1 MILYFANREMQIL
14 GQASTTLLKGFTIL
28 DDLKSED
35 VDTGV
40 ATFECTIGF
49 DKENRLKLEEMT
61 NAGNYLLRS
70 DDDENEFYTI
80 IDSEIDTKNQEV
92 YIYAEDAGLDLLNE
106 VVGAFEATESHP
118 AEWYINKYTNDSG
131 FEIGINE
138 IPATSTRKLSWD
150 GEATVT
156 ERLASIATQFGGYEI
171 SFSFDIKGME
181 VSNKYINIYK
191 ERGKELEEPLML
203 NRDIDR
209 IITKKSVANLAT
221 AFLCTGG
228 IPKGKDKPITLE
240 GYEYDDGDFY
250 VSGKYVK
257 SREAVK
263 KWSRYV
269 WNKEPNQQTGYA
281 GHIVRQYSYDTTSQK
296 TLCSHAIT
304 ELKKICDMEVNY
316 EIDIKKLPDTVRIGD
331 RVNIVDDAGELYL
344 SARILKFEKSAVNK
358 SYKATLG
365 EYLIKDSGISQK
377 VEDLAAQF
385 AELAAS
391 RTFYTWIAYADDETG
406 AGISLDPAG
415 KEYMGTAVNQTS
427 EEVDISDPSIF
438 KWSKIKGDPGEQGP
452 PGDPGQEGPQGP
464 PGDPGT
470 SGKGIESESKEYYLS
485 TSSEEVVGGTWQ
497 SDIPEWQS
505 GKYIW
510 SRNVITWTDGTIS
523 YTEPVLESTLN
534 HVNETA
540 DYASAQATEAKN
552 TAQTAN
558 EAAASAQNAANEAIN
573 KAEIAQASAA
583 ESQAAVSAAQSEI
596 TAINTEVTLLKN
608 DTAAIRSEVSGQI
621 ETINET
627 LSADYSKKT
636 EVSTIEA
643 NLKAEIS
650 KSAAEIQTTLSEDY
664 AAKSELAEL
673 QGSLQTQ
680 ITQNAE
686 GISIN
691 ASKVEKLETDTA
703 EAQTQINAAQTAAQ
717 SAQKSADEAKTA
729 ASKAQSD
736 ATTANNAA
744 AAADAKAQS
753 AQKAADD
760 AQTDLNNAKATLEE
774 VTNRV
779 GATEGEITA
788 AQAAVDKAQKAAD
801 DAQAAADT
809 AKTNAATAQ
818 SAASAA
824 QTKADSAA
832 QAAASAQAAADKAQ
846 SDLDKLTSRVTK
858 AETSITNNAEAIKL
872 AATKEEVATT
882 LAGYSTTTEMN
893 AVIEQKANSITSEV
907 SSTYATKTENQAALD
922 AANAAQDEV
931 NEISD
936 KTRSGYIET
945 LSGSGFVQS
954 SKAEDGGTA
963 EVVVYGKSVQ
973 DGTPTPDAPV
983 EIQSVENP
991 KVKACGKNLVD
1002 IKEALDYWGCTY
1014 TEENGVYTIT
1024 GFGNAYG
1031 NPFIFTN
1038 TAAIHTLSAIQTST
1052 NVVNGRISF
1061 AYVDESGNITRNA
1074 ELYTDGTSIT
1084 SWANV
1089 NAIYLNHSSTSGGWS
1104 RTIENLQVE
1113 LGNTATDYE
1122 PYTANT
1128 ATLSDIVLR
1137 SAGEAKDRVFKDS
1150 DGVWKVERKVYE
1162 EIFDGSETWHTWGVN
1177 AYTEGNTGF
1186 FCYFRSAGKIEPT
1199 IARVITNI
1207 LPFNSDAWGGR
1218 TVGICVNDSRNPY
1231 ISVAFSNEWLDDVS
1245 TNNNA
1250 VLSFKSF
1257 LAETNLK
1264 VIGVRY
1270 NPIIETLPDSTQAEL
1285 NALTTYN
1292 PVTNVIAS
1300 DGVTPDI
1307 DVSFWTRDYRTKN
1320 TAEVAKTTAEQTAD
1334 KFTWLVESGTS
1345 SSNFTLTDRVASL
1358 LSSEFQIDALTTFKN
1373 SSMDGTSTV
1382 INGGAIKANTI
1393 SADKLN
1399 VTDLSALGATIG
1411 GFTIGDTAIYN
1422 GTDSLAGADNS
1433 VYLGLDGISCGT
1445 KFSVDKAGM
1454 LTANDAS
1461 ITGNTNITGNLI
1473 TNGNV
1478 LICSENMKEDPLAG
1492 YIEFLTSSIS
1502 IHGGETLSLRATR
1515 GVNVSGELT
1524 VENTAVSLDGHKHG
1538 SLYHAS
1544 SGNLCLICVVDSDT
1558 YYVRKGEAMTNINVC
1573 SGSGTYPW
1581 YNVYTENLKVSAGK
1595 PVFTY
1600 IGSSGSGSTVSYATN
1615 MYVGSTGTVSRTT
1628 NTSSKMIK
1636 HDIAELK
1643 GDAIKAENLYDVN
1656 VYQAKYN
1663 EDILS
1668 DDDPRYLKDLPMF
1681 IIEDLDQSYPVAV
1694 DKPTGNAKEWSWN
1707 AQYIIPPM
1715 LKLIQEQHKV
1725 DIVHEERFNQTELRI
1740 SALQNQLNEAMITIA
1755 KQQKQIDL
1763 LMAS

>member
-14 GQASTTLLKGFTIL
+14 GQASTTLPNGFVIL

-40 ATFECTIGF
+40 ATFECKIGF

-70 DDDENEFYTI
+70 DEDESEFYTI

-106 VVGAFEATESHP
+106 VVGAFEATESHT

-138 IPATSTRKLSWD
+138 IPSTSTRKLSWD
-150 GEATVT
+150 GEATAT

-171 SFSFDIKGME
+171 SFSFAIKGME

-191 ERGKELEEPLML
+191 ERGKELEELLML

-257 SREAVK
+257 SREAVN

-281 GHIVRQYSYDTTSQK
+281 GHIVRRYTYDTTSQK

-316 EIDIKKLPDTVRIGD
+316 EVDIKKLPDTVRIGD

-344 SARILKFEKSAVNK
+344 SARILQLDTSIVNG

-385 AELAAS
+385 AKLAAN

-406 AGISLDPAG
+406 AGISPDPAG
-415 KEYMGTAVNQTS
+415 KEYMGTAANQAS

-438 KWSKIKGDPGEQGP
+438 KWSKIKGE
-452 PGDPGQEGPQGP
+452 QGP

-505 GKYIW
+505 GRYIW
-510 SRNVITWTDGTIS
+510 SRNVITWTDGTVS
-523 YTEPVLESTLN
+523 YTDPILENTLN
-534 HVNETA
+534 HVSETA
-540 DYASAQATEAKN
+540 DYASSQAAEAKN

-573 KAEIAQASAA
+573 KAETAQASAA

-596 TAINTEVTLLKN
+596 TAINTEVTLLKD

-650 KSAAEIQTTLSEDY
+650 KSSAEIKTTLSEDY

-703 EAQTQINAAQTAAQ
+703 EAQTQITAAQTAAQ
-717 SAQKSADEAKTA
+717 NAQKSADEAKTA
-729 ASKAQSD
+729 ARKAQSD

-760 AQTDLNNAKATLEE
+760 AQTDLNNAKANLEE

-779 GATEGEITA
+779 DATEDEITA

-846 SDLDKLTSRVTK
+846 SDLEELTSRVTK

-893 AVIEQKANSITSEV
+893 AVIEQKANGITASV
-907 SSTYATKTENQAALD
+907 SATYATKTENQAALSAAEAAQDDIDNLEIGGRNLVTNSKNLKNFKNEALSYISMIFTDTDVTVTCTKSVLGIYYDISVEGASYYTLSFNAADISGTCKYSVGGDGSVSIWAGLYKYTNLEEGRTEVTFKTNAATTSARIYFSSHSGSDSFKLWNVKLEKGNKATDWTPAPEDVD
-922 AANAAQDEV
+922 AANQAVADDLA
-931 NEISD
+931 NNYS
-936 KTRSGYIET
+936 TT
-945 LSGSGFVQS
+945 
-954 SKAEDGGTA
+954 
-963 EVVVYGKSVQ
+963 
-973 DGTPTPDAPV
+973 
-983 EIQSVENP
+983 
-991 KVKACGKNLVD
+991 
-1002 IKEALDYWGCTY
+1002 
-1014 TEENGVYTIT
+1014 TEMN
-1024 GFGNAYG
+1024 
-1031 NPFIFTN
+1031 
-1038 TAAIHTLSAIQTST
+1038 SAIEQKA
-1052 NVVNGRISF
+1052 N
-1061 AYVDESGNITRNA
+1061 
-1074 ELYTDGTSIT
+1074 SIT
-1084 SWANV
+1084 SSVA
-1089 NAIYLNHSSTSGGWS
+1089 ATYATKA
-1104 RTIENLQVE
+1104 ENEDTLSV
-1113 LGNTATDYE
+1113 
-1122 PYTANT
+1122 ANT
-1128 ATLSDIVLR
+1128 
-1137 SAGEAKDRVFKDS
+1137 
-1150 DGVWKVERKVYE
+1150 
-1162 EIFDGSETWHTWGVN
+1162 
-1177 AYTEGNTGF
+1177 
-1186 FCYFRSAGKIEPT
+1186 
-1199 IARVITNI
+1199 
-1207 LPFNSDAWGGR
+1207 
-1218 TVGICVNDSRNPY
+1218 
-1231 ISVAFSNEWLDDVS
+1231 
-1245 TNNNA
+1245 
-1250 VLSFKSF
+1250 
-1257 LAETNLK
+1257 
-1264 VIGVRY
+1264 
-1270 NPIIETLPDSTQAEL
+1270 
-1285 NALTTYN
+1285 
-1292 PVTNVIAS
+1292 
-1300 DGVTPDI
+1300 
-1307 DVSFWTRDYRTKN
+1307 
-1320 TAEVAKTTAEQTAD
+1320 AKTTAEQTAD
-1334 KFTWLVESGTS
+1334 KFTWLVASGTS

-1373 SSMDGTSTV
+1373 SAMDGTSTV

-1411 GFTIGDTAIYN
+1411 GFTIGTSALYN
-1422 GTDSLAGADNS
+1422 GTTSLAGADNS

-1445 KFSVDKAGM
+1445 KFKVDKAGA
-1454 LTANDAS
+1454 LTANDAV
-1461 ITGNTNITGNLI
+1461 ITGNTTITGNLI

-1478 LICSENMKEDPLAG
+1478 LICSENMKEDPYSG
-1492 YIEFLTSSIS
+1492 YIEFLTSSIN
-1502 IHGGETLSLRATR
+1502 INGGQTLSLRATR
-1515 GVNVSGELT
+1515 GVDIGGALT
-1524 VENTAVSLDGHKHG
+1524 VSDGISGDLTVTGQIISTGRHTLANNTSVSFLNSSGTRVRGIGLGNTDNILIGADADTAGMYGYITAQNNIVFYAGTSHDQCFASIYDSGKRYFQSKPIYDRTTSSGTAVRVNSNGTLYRYSSSSMRYKEEITCQLNEELNPERLYDLNVWQYKYREGHLD
-1538 SLYHAS
+1538 
-1544 SGNLCLICVVDSDT
+1544 
-1558 YYVRKGEAMTNINVC
+1558 KGDQR
-1573 SGSGTYPW
+1573 Y
-1581 YNVYTENLKVSAGK
+1581 GK
-1595 PVFTY
+1595 TH
-1600 IGSSGSGSTVSYATN
+1600 IGL
-1615 MYVGSTGTVSRTT
+1615 
-1628 NTSSKMIK
+1628 
-1636 HDIAELK
+1636 IAE
-1643 GDAIKAENLYDVN
+1643 DVKQHYPIAAN
-1656 VYQAKYN
+1656 FN
-1663 EDILS
+1663 EDGDVEDWS
-1668 DDDPRYLKDLPMF
+1668 ERYL
-1681 IIEDLDQSYPVAV
+1681 
-1694 DKPTGNAKEWSWN
+1694 
-1707 AQYIIPPM
+1707 IPPM
-1715 LKLIQEQHKV
+1715 LKLIQMQHAEIEAIKAEL
-1725 DIVHEERFNQTELRI
+1725 EEIR
-1740 SALQNQLNEAMITIA
+1740 
-1755 KQQKQIDL
+1755 
-1763 LMAS
+1763 AS